1 MVQRDTAQFVSSGV
15 YKVMTVI
22 IAILVF
28 NLIVFV
34 HEGGHFVAAR
44 LGGIKVVEFALGMG
58 PKIIGKKIGETMYSL
73 RAFPIG
79 GFCLML
85 GEDEEKKD
93 PGAFNNS
100 PLKSRIAA
108 VAAGPLVNLV
118 VAILIYSLV
127 IAPVAT
133 PIIGQ
138 VTKGMPAEKAGIV
151 AGDTIIDI
159 NDVKI
164 SNWQEMKPEIAKHEG
179 EQITV
184 TLENKGVQR
193 DVQIT
198 PIKNPNTNDV
208 IIGVAQKVKLGGF
221 SLTNGLKTTA
231 TITKMMLSFLGQLVM
246 GKADAGEVSGPISI
260 IVYMNE
266 AAKTGLISVLYI
278 TAIISL
284 NLAILNLLPIPALDG
299 GRLLFMFV
307 ELFRRK
313 PLPAEKE
320 GMVHFVGL
328 VALMA
333 LSIFLMY
340 RDIIKFNLINIFR

>member
-1 MVQRDTAQFVSSGV
+1 MLTI
-15 YKVMTVI
+15 I

-28 NLIVFV
+28 NGIVFV
-34 HEGGHFVAAR
+34 HEGGHFIAAR

-58 PKIIGKKIGETMYSL
+58 PKLISKKIGETIYSL
-73 RAFPIG
+73 RAFPVG

-85 GEDEEKKD
+85 GEDEEKND

-100 PLKSRIAA
+100 PILTRIAA
-108 VAAGPLVNLV
+108 VAMGPIVNLI
-118 VAILIYSLV
+118 VAVLIYSLV
-127 IAPVAT
+127 INPVAA

-138 VTKGMPAEKAGIV
+138 VSKGMPADKAGIV
-151 AGDTIIDI
+151 AGDTIVDI

-164 SNWQEMKPEIAKHEG
+164 SSWQEMKPEIAKHVG
-179 EQITV
+179 EVITV

-193 DVQIT
+193 DVQLT
-198 PIKNPNTNDV
+198 PVKNPGSEDIV
-208 IIGVAQKVKLGGF
+208 IGVTQKIELAGF
-221 SLTNGLKTTA
+221 SLTEGIKTTT
-231 TITKMMLSFLGQLVM
+231 TISKMMLSFLGELVR
-246 GKADAGEVSGPISI
+246 GKADTEEVSGPISI

-266 AAKTGLISVLYI
+266 AAKTGFLSVLYL

-284 NLAILNLLPIPALDG
+284 NLAILNLLPVPALDG
-299 GRLLFMFV
+299 GRLLFLFV
-307 ELFRRK
+307 ELVRRK
-313 PLPAEKE
+313 KVPAEKE

-340 RDIIKFNLINIFR
+340 RDIIKFNLLNIFR

>member
-1 MVQRDTAQFVSSGV
+1 
-15 YKVMTVI
+15 MTVI

-28 NLIVFV
+28 NAIVFV
-34 HEGGHFVAAR
+34 HEAGHFVAAR

-58 PKIIGKKIGETMYSL
+58 PKLLGKKIGETMYSL

-100 PLKSRIAA
+100 PIMSRIAA
-108 VAAGPLVNLV
+108 VATGPIVNLF

-127 IAPVAT
+127 IAPVEA
-133 PIIGQ
+133 PVIGQ

-151 AGDTIIDI
+151 AGDIIVDI

-164 SNWQEMKPEIAKHEG
+164 TSWQEMKPEISKYEG
-179 EQITV
+179 ELISV
-184 TLENKGVQR
+184 TLENKGVLR
-193 DVQIT
+193 DVQLT
-198 PIKNPNTNDV
+198 PVKNPNTNDV
-208 IIGVAQKVKLGGF
+208 MIGIAQKVRIGGF
-221 SLTNGLKTTA
+221 SLTNGLKTTG
-231 TITKMMLSFLGQLVM
+231 TITKMMLSFLGQLVL

-266 AAKTGLISVLYI
+266 AAKTGLISMLYL

-284 NLAILNLLPIPALDG
+284 NLAILNLMPIPALDG
-299 GRLLFMFV
+299 GRLLFLFV
-307 ELFRRK
+307 ELLRRR

>member
-1 MVQRDTAQFVSSGV
+1 
-15 YKVMTVI
+15 MTVI
-22 IAILVF
+22 AAILVF

-34 HEGGHFVAAR
+34 HEAGHFAAAR

-58 PKIIGKKIGETMYSL
+58 PKIISKKFGETVYSL
-73 RAFPIG
+73 RAFPVG

-85 GEDEEKKD
+85 GEDEENND

-100 PLKSRIAA
+100 PMVSKISS
-108 VAAGPLVNLV
+108 VASGPVFNIILT
-118 VAILIYSLV
+118 ILIYSLV
-127 IAPVAT
+127 IAPVTA

-138 VTKGMPAEKAGIV
+138 VTKGMPAETAGIKAGEKV
-151 AGDTIIDI
+151 VSI

-164 SNWQEMKPEIAKHEG
+164 NEWKEMKPEIAKHEG

-184 TLENKGVQR
+184 TLEKNGVQR
-193 DVQIT
+193 EVRLT
-198 PIKNPNTNDV
+198 PVKNPNTEDIV
-208 IIGVAQKVKLGGF
+208 IGVTQKVGISGF
-221 SLTNGLKTTA
+221 SIKEGIDTTVNVS
-231 TITKMMLSFLGQLVM
+231 KMMLSFLGQLVV
-246 GKADAGEVSGPISI
+246 GKADTDEVSGPISI

-266 AAKTGLISVLYI
+266 AAKTGFISVLYL
-278 TAIISL
+278 TALISL
-284 NLAILNLLPIPALDG
+284 NLGILNLLPLPALDG
-299 GRLLFMFV
+299 GRLLFLLI
-307 ELFRRK
+307 ELIRRK

-340 RDIIKFNLINIFR
+340 KDIIKFNLIDIFR